1 MMLGGNPAIDKHPI
15 QGLSEAF
22 ENADDIT
29 LYAHVQMTIVV
40 FSFITFSK
48 VEVLKRKTLRKR
60 ERRGGAFSRLS
71 ENA

>member
-1 MMLGGNPAIDKHPI
+1 MLGGNPVIDKHPI

-22 ENADDIT
+22 AENADDIT